1 MREYVIYTDSACDI
15 SQELLQ
21 EWGVRVLQLSVQF
34 KGENESF
41 LDYEMPSKLFY
52 QKMRDG
58 QVAVTSAVNADT
70 FQKAFAATLDEG
82 LDVLYLAFSSG
93 LSATY
98 NSACIA
104 VEELR
109 AAYPERRIQ
118 AVDTLAA
125 SAGFGLLVY
134 LAKEKK
140 AAGASMEEVAQ
151 YIEDI
156 RLSSVHWFT
165 VDDLV
170 YLKRGGRVSAATA
183 LLGGMLGIKPVL
195 HVDNEGHLIKMS
207 QVRGRRS
214 SIKALADAY
223 GKTKT
228 GKGPIFISH
237 GDCIDDAKALAEILE
252 KDYGAKVD
260 LITSIGPVIGAH
272 SGPGTLALFYLGTER

>member
-134 LAKEKK
+134 L
-140 AAGASMEEVAQ
+140 
-151 YIEDI
+151 
-156 RLSSVHWFT
+156 
-165 VDDLV
+165 
-170 YLKRGGRVSAATA
+170 
-183 LLGGMLGIKPVL
+183 
-195 HVDNEGHLIKMS
+195 
-207 QVRGRRS
+207 
-214 SIKALADAY
+214 
-223 GKTKT
+223 
-228 GKGPIFISH
+228 
-237 GDCIDDAKALAEILE
+237 
-252 KDYGAKVD
+252 
-260 LITSIGPVIGAH
+260 
-272 SGPGTLALFYLGTER
+272 